1 MNIHEYQAKE
11 LLAEFDVPVP
21 RGSLALSAEEAV
33 AAAREL
39 GGSVWVVKAQIHA
52 GGRGKAGGVRICSS
66 IDEVEAA
73 ASDLIGS
80 TMVTRQTG
88 KAGKLVRKVY
98 VEEGLDIDHEFYLS
112 LLVDRESETVSFVVS
127 PSGGMDIEY
136 VAEAT
141 PEKILTMPV
150 DSRSAVTDS
159 MAAGMAG
166 FLNLNDD
173 VKAEFGELIR
183 NLYRLFLE
191 RDASL
196 LELNP
201 LVLTGDG
208 HFALDAKISVDDNAL
223 YRQQDVVAMRDIDE
237 EDPRETEAAQ
247 SGLNY
252 IALDGNIG
260 CMVNGAGLAMATMDI
275 IQLKGEKPAN
285 FLDVG
290 GGVTIEAVREA
301 FKLLFTDDHVKAV
314 LVNIFGGIVRCDIIA
329 NGLLEAIKTY
339 PMRVPVVMRLVGTN
353 EEEGRQLIHDAGL
366 DVRWADDLDQAATLA
381 TQAARGAT

>member
-11 LLAEFDVPVP
+11 LLAEFGVPVP
-21 RGSLALSAEEAV
+21 RGSLALSADEAV

-52 GGRGKAGGVRICSS
+52 GGRGKAGGVRVCRS

-80 TMVTRQTG
+80 TIVTRQTG
-88 KAGKLVRKVY
+88 EAGKLVRKVY

-127 PSGGMDIEY
+127 PSGGMDIEH
-136 VAEAT
+136 VAEVT
-141 PEKILTMPV
+141 PEKILTIPV
-150 DSRSAVTDS
+150 DGRSGVTDS
-159 MAAGMAG
+159 MSAGMAR

-173 VKAEFGELIR
+173 VTAEFRELVQ
-183 NLYRLFLE
+183 NLYRLFVE

-223 YRQQDVVAMRDIDE
+223 YRQQNVVAMRDIDE

-301 FKLLFTDDHVKAV
+301 FKLLFTDAHVKAV

-329 NGLLEAIKTY
+329 NGLLEAIKTH

-366 DVRWADDLDQAATLA
+366 DVHWADDLDQAATLA
-381 TQAARGAT
+381 TQAARGVQ